1 MKELSRE
8 EFIKISTA
16 TLASAFLVSDLL
28 TGEEKPEADIDQD
41 FLSRL
46 VAGNDR
52 AVERALKMM
61 SGSRQVQYYRYLSG
75 PVANFSAAYCHPKSI
90 YYRSKQILQVIEETI
105 GKLLALQHGD
115 GTMDAGGNRKS
126 PPDTAFLLDSL
137 TAAAAIMKNQE
148 FEELAQARKDLD
160 QFLLKAG
167 EALRTGGVHTP
178 NHRWVVCAMLAKLY
192 MLYKDKKYLDRIEEW
207 LAEGVYL
214 DPDGQYPERSRN
226 YSVVENNS
234 LITIAALLN
243 RPAYF
248 EIVKKNLTATYYYME
263 ADGELVTLDSRRQDQ
278 YKPISIIMLYFA
290 YRYLAIREQDPFLA
304 AVARYIETLA
314 NFEDTVLSRALPLL
328 MERPDLGKKLPAAAT
343 LPESYNK
350 YFPSSALARIKNGN
364 LSASIYGGNDKPM
377 TIASGRSC
385 IPTFFT
391 LRKAAAVLE
400 YARISTSFFSMG
412 YFRSDGVI
420 KKGDTYRL
428 SEQKKAYYYHPLP
441 ANKRKK
447 DGDYP
452 LSESLDH
459 RFWSKMDFG
468 SRPTTILTL
477 DSVVTIEDLHNAFK
491 IEMEFTGAEQ
501 VEVILDLC
509 FRAGGRL
516 DGAVPGDEKDDYFLK
531 EGYAVYTIGNDSIKV
546 GPGKA
551 EHMNMRGLDGEEYT
565 THFGTIKGK
574 GLHLYITGLV
584 PFKHTITI
592 S

>member
-1 MKELSRE
+1 MKKLSRE
-8 EFIKISTA
+8 EFLKASA
-16 TLASAFLVSDLL
+16 AAVASAFLATDLL
-28 TGEEKPEADIDQD
+28 AGADKPKAERDED
-41 FLSRL
+41 FLARL
-46 VAGNDR
+46 VTGNDR
-52 AVERALKMM
+52 AVEKTLQMM
-61 SGSRQVQYYRYLSG
+61 SSPRQIQYYRYLSG
-75 PVANFSAAYCHPKSI
+75 PVANFSAAYCNPKST
-90 YYRSKQILQVIEETI
+90 YYRSKQILPVIEETI
-105 GKLLALQHGD
+105 SKLLALQYSD
-115 GTMDAGGNRKS
+115 GTLDAGGNRKS
-126 PPDTAFLLDSL
+126 PPDTAFLLESL
-137 TAAAAIMKNQE
+137 CAAAFIMKNQE
-148 FEELAQARKDLD
+148 FEELANAQKKLDL
-160 QFLLKAG
+160 FLVNAG

-178 NHRWVVCAMLAKLY
+178 NHRWVVCAMLSKLY
-192 MLYKDKKYLDRIEEW
+192 TLFKDKKYLDRIEEW
-207 LAEGVYL
+207 LAEGVYI

-263 ADGELVTLDSRRQDQ
+263 ADGELVSLDSRRQDQ
-278 YKPISIIMLYFA
+278 YKSISIINLYLA
-290 YRYLAIREQDPFLA
+290 YRYMAIREQDHFLA
-304 AVARYIETLA
+304 AVARYIEHLA
-314 NFEDTVLSRALPLL
+314 SFEDTVLSRALPSF
-328 MERPDLGKKLPAAAT
+328 MERPILSQTLPDAAA
-343 LPESYNK
+343 LPDRYSK
-350 YFPSSALARIKNGN
+350 YFPGSALARIKNGN
-364 LSASIYGGNDKPM
+364 LSASIYGGDDKPM

-391 LRKAAAVLE
+391 FRKGSAVLE

-412 YFRSDGVI
+412 YFRSDGLV
-420 KKGDTYRL
+420 KKGDTYIL

-468 SRPTTILTL
+468 SRPTTVLTL
-477 DSVVTIEDLHNAFK
+477 DTVVTITDLHDAFK
-491 IEMEFTGAEQ
+491 IDIEMTGAEQ

-516 DGAVPGDEKDDYFLK
+516 DGVVQGEDKDDYFLK
-531 EGYAVYTIGNDSIKV
+531 EGYAVYAFGNDSIKV

-551 EHMNMRGLDGEEYT
+551 EHMNLRGLDGEEYT

-592 S
+592 N